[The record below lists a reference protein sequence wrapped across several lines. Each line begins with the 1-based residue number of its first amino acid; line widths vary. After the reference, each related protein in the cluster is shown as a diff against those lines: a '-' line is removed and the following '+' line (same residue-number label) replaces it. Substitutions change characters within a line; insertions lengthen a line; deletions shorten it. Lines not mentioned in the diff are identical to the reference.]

1 MRRPYIIA
9 RIASALLATSIAL
22 APASEALAWGAT
34 GHRFIG
40 VAAAEALPADLPAFL
55 HSRRAI
61 EDLGELAREPD
72 RWRGAGKTH
81 DSTRDPGHFV
91 DVDDQGKILGGPA
104 LNALPLTRSDYDAAL
119 RAVGSD
125 SYHAGYLPY
134 SIVDGWQQLVIDFA
148 YWRVLTAAI
157 PRERDP
163 ARRAWEEHDLARR
176 EALILSDLGD
186 WSHYVGD
193 GSQPM
198 HVSVHYNGWGNYSNP
213 SGYTQDKVHVP
224 FEGAFVREYVT
235 LAAVKAAMTPIR
247 PCRDIAVCTGD
258 YLAQTAA
265 SVIPFYEMQK
275 AGGMAGDHPAG
286 VGFTVQRVAAGAS
299 ELRDLTVAAWNA
311 SAHAAVGYPAIT
323 VDQVV
328 SGGFDP
334 YGALYGND

>member
-1 MRRPYIIA
+1 
-9 RIASALLATSIAL
+9 
-22 APASEALAWGAT
+22 
-34 GHRFIG
+34 
-40 VAAAEALPADLPAFL
+40 LPAFL

-81 DSTRDPGHFV
+81 DTTRDPGHFI

-134 SIVDGWQQLVIDFA
+134 SIVDGWQQLVMDFA
-148 YWRVLTAAI
+148 YCRVLTAAI

-163 ARRAWEEHDLARR
+163 VRRAWEEHDLARR

-198 HVSVHYNGWGNYSNP
+198 HVSVHYNGWGAYPNP
-213 SGYTQDKVHVP
+213 NGYTQDKVHVP
-224 FEGAFVREYVT
+224 YEGSFVREYVT
-235 LAAVKAAMTPIR
+235 LSAVKAAMTPIR
-247 PCRDIAVCTGD
+247 PCRDIEACTAD

-265 SVIPFYEMQK
+265 SVVPFYEMQK
-275 AGGMAGDHPAG
+275 SGGLTGDHPTG
-286 VGFTVQRVAAGAS
+286 VGFTVERVAAGAS

-311 SAHAAVGYPAIT
+311 SAHGSVGYPAIT

-328 SGGFDP
+328 NGALDP